1 MTGAVGGVWA
11 VFARE
16 IRGATRSWTYLL
28 LTLALTLVVFG
39 LARTGGG
46 PSAGYVPTIVDVLL
60 VAEVLVPAVA
70 FAVGYRAIADD
81 AARGTLDVL
90 ATYPLPPWAYV
101 IGVYTGRTVVL
112 LTVVLVP
119 LAAVSRAGV
128 AVAVLVPLVLLGV
141 VVMVSA
147 GPATTVFATHRGVD
161 SPLLFVR
168 FLALTAAFAL
178 TTLAMAVAVSA
189 LADSRRRAILLSLVG
204 LLVVVVGADV
214 TVFGAMTEG
223 VGVGLDTLLGL
234 SPASAYRGLVFE
246 TVLYVAFSGRSGFV
260 SIPAAAAGLVAW
272 TGLSLLVGTLAVRS
286 RRA

>member
-1 MTGAVGGVWA
+1 MTGPGDGFWA

-16 IRGATRSWTYLL
+16 VRGAVRSRTYLL
-28 LTLALTLVVFG
+28 LTLALTLVLFA
-39 LARTGGG
+39 LARAGNG
-46 PSAGYVPTIVDVLL
+46 PAAGYVPTTVDVLL
-60 VAEVLVPAVA
+60 VVEVLVPAVA
-70 FAVGYRAIADD
+70 FAVGYRAITDD
-81 AARGTLDVL
+81 AVRGTLDVL

-101 IGVYTGRTVVL
+101 IGVYAGRAVVL

-119 LAAVSRAGV
+119 LALLGV
-128 AVAVLVPLVLLGV
+128 AVAL
-141 VVMVSA
+141 SA
-147 GPATTVFATHRGVD
+147 GPATTVFATHRGID

-168 FLALTAAFAL
+168 FIALTAAFTL
-178 TTLAMAVAVSA
+178 TTLAIAVAVSA

-214 TVFGAMTEG
+214 TVLQAMTGG

-246 TVLYVAFSGRSGFV
+246 TVLYVAFSGRTGFV
-260 SIPAAAAGLVAW
+260 SIPVAAAGLVAW
-272 TGLSLLVGTLAVRS
+272 TGASLLVATLAVRS

>member
-1 MTGAVGGVWA
+1 MTGPLDAFWA

-16 IRGATRSWTYLL
+16 VRGASRSRTYLL
-28 LTLALTLVVFG
+28 LALALTLVVFG
-39 LARTGGG
+39 LAQAGNG
-46 PSAGYVPTIVDVLL
+46 PSAGYIPTVVDVLL
-60 VAEVLVPAVA
+60 VVEVLVPAVA

-81 AARGTLDVL
+81 AVRGTLDVL

-101 IGVYTGRTVVL
+101 IGVYAGRAVAL

-119 LAAVSRAGV
+119 LTILGV
-128 AVAVLVPLVLLGV
+128 AVAA
-141 VVMVSA
+141 MA

-178 TTLAMAVAVSA
+178 TALAIAVAISA
-189 LADSRRRAILLSLVG
+189 LADSRRRAILLALVG

-214 TVFGAMTEG
+214 TVFRAMTGG
-223 VGVGLDTLLGL
+223 VDVGLDTLLGL

-246 TVLYVAFSGRSGFV
+246 TVLYVAFAGRSGFIAV
-260 SIPAAAAGLVAW
+260 PVAAAGLVVWA
-272 TGLSLLVGTLAVRS
+272 GVSLLVATLAVRM

>member
-112 LTVVLVP
+112 LTV
-119 LAAVSRAGV
+119 
-128 AVAVLVPLVLLGV
+128 VLVPLVLLGV